1 MEMFRPVQMKRLRI
15 LTLSRYKYPL
25 LKRLHELGAVQLVD
39 ASKTFVSPE
48 WAELVEPCPA
58 DPATRKI
65 SAQIMSFNRSLDLFN
80 AVAPLPEDNAFKMI
94 FNPSPPKK
102 IAVETIYS
110 KKLLDT
116 ADKLIEDVMAVLGG
130 LEERLKQ
137 ITSDL
142 SELSGRVDSLERIR
156 DFRVDLADVVETDLL
171 AVLIGV
177 APKERVMEISSNI
190 SEITGEV
197 CYIAFQDIS
206 ETESAVLVVSLSGAA
221 KEVSDSLRRLG
232 FERIDVSGLSGTPAD
247 ALSEISGRI
256 SSLRKDE
263 EYVRSEIAGLVAQWR
278 DKLLAHRELLMI
290 ERDRLGAETNLVKT
304 SDSFILD
311 GWVPAR
317 SVDLLM
323 DEVASVT
330 EGFSVIQVTEPDTPP
345 EEIPVAYDNPPFFR
359 HFEVLVDL
367 YGRPKYNEID
377 PTIFFVPAFLLFFAT
392 CLTDACYGIFVGSL
406 GLVLLR
412 GGGRYSPIMRDFGVI
427 GISMGLATV
436 ICGGTSGGFLG
447 DFFLKYMGLTAFN
460 PILFDSLQD
469 VQLFLVLVLI
479 IGLIHMNIGL
489 ALGSWKNIR
498 QKQYKNAIGSQ
509 LWLFPFQAG
518 VALLLLGM
526 KPAGA
531 VLFILGLAMAAYVQ
545 GPVFYFGI
553 TGYLGDTLSYA
564 RLMATGLATTALAVT
579 VNLLAFMVQGLPYIG
594 VVAFPVVFVLG
605 HLVNAIIN
613 TLGGS
618 VNGVRLHYI
627 EMFNK
632 FYEGGGAEYRPF
644 LISRELTIE

>member
-1 MEMFRPVQMKRLRI
+1 MFRPVQMKRLRI

-58 DPATRKI
+58 EPATKKI
-65 SAQIMSFNRSLDLFN
+65 TAQVVSFNRFLDLFN
-80 AVAPLPEDNAFKMI
+80 AVAPLPKDSAFKMI

-102 IAVETIYS
+102 IAVENIYGT
-110 KKLLDT
+110 KLLDL
-116 ADKLIEDVMAVLGG
+116 ADKLIEDVTAVLGG
-130 LEERLKQ
+130 PDERLKQ

-142 SELSGRVDSLERIR
+142 SELSGRVDSLAKIR

-171 AVLIGV
+171 AALIGV
-177 APKERVMEISSNI
+177 APKERVKEISSII
-190 SEITGEV
+190 SELTGEV

-221 KEVSDSLRRLG
+221 KDVSDSLRRLG

-247 ALSEISGRI
+247 ALSELSGRV
-256 SSLRKDE
+256 SLLRKDE
-263 EYVRSEIAGLVAQWR
+263 ESVRSEIAGLAGQWR
-278 DKLLAHRELLMI
+278 DNLLAHRELLMI
-290 ERDRLGAETNLVKT
+290 ERDRLNAETNFVKT
-304 SDSFILD
+304 ADSFILD

-317 SVDLLM
+317 SVDLLR
-323 DEVASVT
+323 DEVPRVT
-330 EGFSVIQVTEPDTPP
+330 EGFSVMEVTEPDTPP

-359 HFEVLVDL
+359 HFEVFVDL
-367 YGRPKYNEID
+367 YGRPKYNEMD
-377 PTIFFVPAFLLFFAT
+377 PTILFAPAFLLFFAT
-392 CLTDACYGIFVGSL
+392 CLTDACYGIIVGLL

-427 GISMGLATV
+427 GISMGVATV

-447 DFFLKYMGLTAFN
+447 DFFLKYMGLTAFS
-460 PILFDSLQD
+460 PILFDSLLD
-469 VQLFLVLVLI
+469 VQMFLVLVLTL
-479 IGLIHMNIGL
+479 GLIHLNLGL

-498 QKQYKNAIGSQ
+498 RKEYKAAIGNQ
-509 LWLFPFQAG
+509 IWLFFLQAG
-518 VALLLLGM
+518 VALLLLGIR
-526 KPAGA
+526 PAGA
-531 VLFILGLAMAAYVQ
+531 VLLILGLAMAAYVQ
-545 GPVFYFGI
+545 GAVFYFGI
-553 TGYLGDTLSYA
+553 TGFLGDFLSYA
-564 RLMATGLATTALAVT
+564 RLMATGLATTAMAVT
-579 VNLLAFMVQGLPYIG
+579 VNLLAFMVYGIPYIG
-594 VVAFPVVFVLG
+594 VVAFPVVFVFG
-605 HLVNAIIN
+605 HIMNTAIN

-618 VNGVRLHYI
+618 VAGLRLHYI

-644 LISRELTIE
+644 RISRELTIE